1 MPAQIKC
8 HKSFC
13 HDVCKAN
20 SQKLGEFQSLFSKSR
35 KKKKKSDKNES
46 PKKKNPQPKGEIMSY
61 PRLAFANQIP
71 PASSDAE
78 VIQDLK
84 LDLVLP
90 SEVTDFLLLSPD
102 KDTLLMRRE
111 AFSLMLAD
119 KNAEEKLTEITELLC
134 EAELLYKAL
143 TAAVSE
149 KAAAYVF
156 VTLFTKIARFCT
168 LANGISG
175 YGALFSRFASA
186 LNELSGRA
194 EFKTATA
201 EAEGLEKRLAEVN
214 LLTLKTDS
222 ESIVASKGEHSGITA
237 SLRACARELGIEI
250 IEKPFAPITLQKG
263 VAEAFG
269 TIYPEVFAELAK
281 FLAEHRTLIT
291 GELFEYIPELK
302 FFNEALKFTKMA
314 AENGIPYCFPSLSEA
329 KAVNFKAVYD
339 ITLLKKGCEI
349 VPNDVYFDKKEP
361 FFYLTGANG
370 GGKTTYIRAVG
381 GAMLLFLAGMP
392 VFCEGGEASLL
403 SSVYAHFPRDERF
416 EGTGRFLDEKKR
428 VDAILERQDGNAL
441 ILLNETF
448 ATTGEEKAIEQTGIL
463 ADTLYSSGSFGLYIT
478 HQHGVSKTEIP
489 FLGVTVDENDRNRRT
504 YKIEKKRLPPKSFA
518 RDILEKYRL
527 DAESLKN
534 RFKG

>member
-1 MPAQIKC
+1 MPTQIKC

-35 KKKKKSDKNES
+35 KKRKRKPKKKSDKNES
-46 PKKKNPQPKGEIMSY
+46 PKKKNPQLKGEIMSY

-119 KNAEEKLTEITELLC
+119 KNAEERLTEITELLC

-250 IEKPFAPITLQKG
+250 NEKPFAPITLQKG

-302 FFNEALKFTKMA
+302 RSQSGQFQ
-314 AENGIPYCFPSLSEA
+314 
-329 KAVNFKAVYD
+329 
-339 ITLLKKGCEI
+339 
-349 VPNDVYFDKKEP
+349 
-361 FFYLTGANG
+361 G
-370 GGKTTYIRAVG
+370 GVRHNT
-381 GAMLLFLAGMP
+381 
-392 VFCEGGEASLL
+392 S
-403 SSVYAHFPRDERF
+403 
-416 EGTGRFLDEKKR
+416 
-428 VDAILERQDGNAL
+428 
-441 ILLNETF
+441 
-448 ATTGEEKAIEQTGIL
+448 
-463 ADTLYSSGSFGLYIT
+463 
-478 HQHGVSKTEIP
+478 
-489 FLGVTVDENDRNRRT
+489 
-504 YKIEKKRLPPKSFA
+504 
-518 RDILEKYRL
+518 
-527 DAESLKN
+527 
-534 RFKG
+534 